1 MNQRDQAS
9 AVITEIK
16 RFATHDGPG
25 IRTTVFIKGC
35 PLRCQWCSN
44 PETQNPYPEIYF
56 IAKKCQSC
64 GRCQKVCPED
74 AIDLDKPD
82 RIEREKCTRCMLCV
96 DACRYE
102 ALERVGVQVTP
113 EDVAK
118 KVIEDSPFYAHSGGG
133 ITLSGGEPL
142 TQPAFIARLFEFCHE
157 NNVSTVLDT
166 CGYAKPEAVFQVLQ
180 HTSLVLLDIK
190 SMSPEGHRRWT
201 GVSNEIIL
209 ENASLM
215 ASQTDVRIS
224 LPLIPGVNNS
234 KENIEQTADFARSI
248 GVKYID
254 VLPLHRLG
262 CGKYKS
268 LGIKWP
274 LTNDVNVSDKEVQ
287 DAVERVEAKGLKVTK
302 GRLM

>member
-1 MNQRDQAS
+1 VTHREQAK

-35 PLRCQWCSN
+35 PLHCQWCSN
-44 PETQNPYPEIYF
+44 PETQNHYPEIYF

-64 GRCQKVCPED
+64 GRCQEVCPED
-74 AIDLDKPD
+74 AITLDRPE

-102 ALERVGVQVTP
+102 ALERAGVEATA
-113 EDVAK
+113 EEVAA

-142 TQPAFIARLFEFCHE
+142 TQPAFSACLFEICHE
-157 NNVSTVLDT
+157 NNISTVLDT
-166 CGYAKPEAVFQVLQ
+166 SGYAKPEAVLQVIQ
-180 HTSLVLLDIK
+180 HTDLVLLDIK
-190 SMSPEGHRRWT
+190 NMSPEEHRRWT

-209 ENASLM
+209 ENAGLM
-215 ASQTDVRIS
+215 ASQTEVRIS
-224 LPLIPGVNNS
+224 LPLVPGVNDS

-254 VLPLHRLG
+254 VLPFHRLG
-262 CGKYKS
+262 HGKYQL
-268 LGIKWP
+268 LGLEWP
-274 LTNDVNVSDKEVQ
+274 FANYENVPDKKLQ
-287 DAVERVEAKGLKVTK
+287 DAVRRLKAKRLKVSK